1 MAACSAV
8 QEMVLQSYG
17 GVIRIFPAIPRAWK
31 DASFYGLRADGA
43 FIVSASKRAGN
54 IDRLEIKSEKGG
66 ILSVDNPFGKEKI
79 NIKADKAFKIKA
91 ENDLLKWDCKPGAKV
106 VIERI

>member
-17 GVIRIFPAIPRAWK
+17 GVIRIFPAIPATWK

-43 FIVSASKRAGN
+43 FIVSASKRSGN

-66 ILSVDNPFGKEKI
+66 VLSVENPFGKEKI
-79 NIKADKAFKIKA
+79 NIKTDRTVKMQTEKG
-91 ENDLLKWDCKPGAKV
+91 LLKWECKPGAKV